1 MTVFVCF
8 KNSIEQ
14 GKTYQVP
21 ILCASNP
28 SPIPVSKKDFLI
40 GKYNVLCWY
49 PWNKMRINNPTSN
62 EDEAY
67 GGTLVHGLN
76 IACEKCL
83 RSDIPQKHTW
93 LVQTGEEHIYPG
105 QNFV

>member
-1 MTVFVCF
+1 M
-8 KNSIEQ
+8 
-14 GKTYQVP
+14 
-21 ILCASNP
+21 
-28 SPIPVSKKDFLI
+28 
-40 GKYNVLCWY
+40 
-49 PWNKMRINNPTSN
+49 NNPTGN